1 MTRHSNFLVLSLILI
16 LTANCILPQR
26 TTTTKDPV
34 NERKKLYEKNLKN
47 APSKMFR
54 AIVNIVIMVYRG
66 TFSIAFKMQENFI
79 SGWSYLKEG
88 LGMITDTIVEEE
100 DEDGTP
106 SNDPSTTADKKTY
119 AKKIINEILNTVKA
133 YIGEDAPLIKIAV
146 LHGIGIT
153 MFYLLSICFIILR
166 SIFFKTYSLQSSRRR
181 RELNSRNLKENF
193 IPANLADHKKTY
205 HFDENRDSTI
215 IN

>member
-1 MTRHSNFLVLSLILI
+1 MTRPSNFFVLSIILI
-16 LTANCILPQR
+16 LTVNCILPQR

-34 NERKKLYEKNLKN
+34 KERKKLYEKNLKN
-47 APSKMFR
+47 APSKMFK

-79 SGWSYLKEG
+79 SGWNCLKEAFR
-88 LGMITDTIVEEE
+88 MITGTIVEEE
-100 DEDGTP
+100 DEEGTQSNSP
-106 SNDPSTTADKKTY
+106 SNTGDKKTY
-119 AKKIINEILNTVKA
+119 AKKIINEILNTIKA

-153 MFYLLSICFIILR
+153 MFYLLTISFIIFR
-166 SIFFKTYSLQSSRRR
+166 SVFFKTYSLQSSRRKK
-181 RELNSRNLKENF
+181 ELNSRNLKENF
-193 IPANLADHKKTY
+193 IPANLADHKKAY

-215 IN
+215 LN